1 MLTNS
6 KLISHLRRA
15 LRAMLPLGAF
25 ACAAILWTQP
35 ASGQRLTIKV
45 VDQFSDAVVNTTLA
59 IQVQVQVSTDSAEGY
74 DQ

>member
-1 MLTNS
+1 
-6 KLISHLRRA
+6 
-15 LRAMLPLGAF
+15 MLPLGAF